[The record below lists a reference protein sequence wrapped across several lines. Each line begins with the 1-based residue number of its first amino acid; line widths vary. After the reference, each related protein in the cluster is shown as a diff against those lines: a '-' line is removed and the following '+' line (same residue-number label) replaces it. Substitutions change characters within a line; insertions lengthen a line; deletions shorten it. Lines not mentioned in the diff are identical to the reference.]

1 MFYKACSKPVIVR
14 SITHK
19 LALDLYGFFVGF
31 FVVYAILFQ
40 PAIIISLLE
49 KEAMVPQ
56 SFQLQGNLIMKKTRN
71 SVWLLK
77 QQIRK
82 TYAIKVEPFLRSMC
96 LM

>member
-19 LALDLYGFFVGF
+19 LALDLFGFFVF
-31 FVVYAILFQ
+31 VFVVYAILFQ
-40 PAIIISLLE
+40 PAAIIISLLE

-56 SFQLQGNLIMKKTRN
+56 SFQLQGNLIMKKTSN

-77 QQIRK
+77 Q
-82 TYAIKVEPFLRSMC
+82 
-96 LM
+96 